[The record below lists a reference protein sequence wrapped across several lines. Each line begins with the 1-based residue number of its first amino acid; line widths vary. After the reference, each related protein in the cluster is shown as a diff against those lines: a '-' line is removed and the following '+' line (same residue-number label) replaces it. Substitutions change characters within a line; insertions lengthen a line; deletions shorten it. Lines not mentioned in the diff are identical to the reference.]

1 MVFALYFANRGF
13 FPESLIASARVEV
26 KEAVKKAGH
35 SYIEMD
41 PDATRFGAVETVDEG
56 RKYAAFLEAHRGEY
70 DGVIMSLPNFG
81 DENGAIP
88 AVRDAGVPIFL
99 QAYPDEF
106 GKMDF
111 ANRRDAFCGKFSIED
126 MFYQYKIPYTI
137 FPPHVVHPSS
147 DAFQKNLRD
156 FAAVCRIVKRMKRY
170 TIGGIGARTTL
181 FKTVRFDELALQRY
195 GITYESYDLSELF
208 SRIRNMSET
217 RDAVKDKM
225 ETLKKYCNCCKVPDE
240 KMQVLA
246 KISVAID
253 DMIEAYHFDSVSIRC
268 WNEMH
273 QEFGIAPCVLLSELN
288 DRGIVAS
295 CEMDVANTITM
306 EILAQ
311 ASQKPAA
318 CLDWNNNYGDDENK
332 CILFHCG
339 STAQGLMEDKGVV
352 GVHKMFAKGNGPD
365 YGWGVNEGRIAA
377 MPMTYASARTENGL
391 IYTYVDEGR
400 MTGEP
405 IEKEYFG
412 CAGVAEISDLQ
423 KKIMYMGRNGFRHH
437 TTISAGHYADA
448 IEEAM
453 KTYLGYEVKRL

>member
-1 MVFALYFANRGF
+1 MQEPSALTAVTALDPQPGERVLDLCAAPGGKSTQIAALMAGRGLLCCNE
-13 FPESLIASARVEV
+13 PIPSRAQILSRNIERMGVRNAVMLSA
-26 KEAVKKAGH
+26 
-35 SYIEMD
+35 M
-41 PDATRFGAVETVDEG
+41 PDALAPRFPAFFDRILVD
-56 RKYAAFLEAHRGEY
+56 
-70 DGVIMSLPNFG
+70 
-81 DENGAIP
+81 
-88 AVRDAGVPIFL
+88 
-99 QAYPDEF
+99 
-106 GKMDF
+106 
-111 ANRRDAFCGKFSIED
+111 
-126 MFYQYKIPYTI
+126 
-137 FPPHVVHPSS
+137 
-147 DAFQKNLRD
+147 
-156 FAAVCRIVKRMKRY
+156 
-170 TIGGIGARTTL
+170 
-181 FKTVRFDELALQRY
+181 
-195 GITYESYDLSELF
+195 
-208 SRIRNMSET
+208 
-217 RDAVKDKM
+217 
-225 ETLKKYCNCCKVPDE
+225 
-240 KMQVLA
+240 
-246 KISVAID
+246 
-253 DMIEAYHFDSVSIRC
+253 
-268 WNEMH
+268 
-273 QEFGIAPCVLLSELN
+273 APCSGEGMFRRQPEARDEWDADAPRRCA
-288 DRGIVAS
+288 DRQ
-295 CEMDVANTITM
+295 M

-423 KKIMYMGRNGFRHH
+423 KKIIYMGRNGFRHH

>member
-1 MVFALYFANRGF
+1 
-13 FPESLIASARVEV
+13 
-26 KEAVKKAGH
+26 
-35 SYIEMD
+35 
-41 PDATRFGAVETVDEG
+41 
-56 RKYAAFLEAHRGEY
+56 
-70 DGVIMSLPNFG
+70 
-81 DENGAIP
+81 
-88 AVRDAGVPIFL
+88 
-99 QAYPDEF
+99 
-106 GKMDF
+106 
-111 ANRRDAFCGKFSIED
+111 
-126 MFYQYKIPYTI
+126 
-137 FPPHVVHPSS
+137 
-147 DAFQKNLRD
+147 
-156 FAAVCRIVKRMKRY
+156 
-170 TIGGIGARTTL
+170 
-181 FKTVRFDELALQRY
+181 
-195 GITYESYDLSELF
+195 
-208 SRIRNMSET
+208 
-217 RDAVKDKM
+217 
-225 ETLKKYCNCCKVPDE
+225 
-240 KMQVLA
+240 MQVLA
-246 KISVAID
+246 KMSVAID
-253 DMIEAYHFDSVSIRC
+253 DMIEQYHFDSVSIRC

-318 CLDWNNNYGDDENK
+318 CLDWNNNYGDDENE

-423 KKIMYMGRNGFRHH
+423 KKIIYMGRNGFRHH